1 MPLTRGGPAGS
12 FRDYLFTEEPPMSEL
27 YASAPIAIRDGL
39 AAAHDRAWA
48 RIGRP
53 GTWWDGPRRVAIA
66 AETRHAP
73 SCALC
78 RRRKEAL
85 SPAAIEGK
93 HDSLGALPETVVEV
107 VHRVRT
113 DPARLNETWVR
124 TVIAAG
130 LSAEQYVETVSI
142 VAHVVAIDTM
152 ARGLGV
158 DALPL
163 PQPMPGLP
171 SHYRPAGAKLGG
183 AWVPW
188 LEPADLT
195 KAESALYPAGR
206 PAANIMK
213 AMSLVPDE
221 VKSFFDVVSH
231 QYQGPLAMRDFSSEY
246 RAISHAQI
254 ELLAARVSALNQCL
268 Y

>member
-1 MPLTRGGPAGS
+1 
-12 FRDYLFTEEPPMSEL
+12 MSEF
-27 YASAPIAIRDGL
+27 YTSAPIAIRKDL
-39 AAAHDRAWA
+39 AGAHACAWA

-53 GTWWDGPRRVAIA
+53 GTWWDAAGRIAIA

-78 RRRKEAL
+78 RRRKAAL

-93 HDSLGALPETVVEV
+93 HDSRGALPEIVVEV

-113 DPARLNETWVR
+113 DPGRLSERWFR
-124 TVIAAG
+124 GVIAAG
-130 LSAEQYVETVSI
+130 LNEEQYVETVSI
-142 VAHVVAIDTM
+142 VGHVVAIDTM
-152 ARGLGV
+152 ARGLGLSEP
-158 DALPL
+158 AL
-163 PQPMPGLP
+163 PQPQPGMP
-171 SHYRPAGAKLGG
+171 SRYRPAGAKPGG

-188 LEPADLT
+188 LEPADLSE
-195 KAESALYPAGR
+195 AEAGLYPAGR

-213 AMSLVPDE
+213 AMSLVPEE
-221 VKSFFDVVSH
+221 VRSFFDLVSH
-231 QYQGPLAMRDFSSEY
+231 QYMPPLAMRDFSREY
-246 RAISHAQI
+246 RAISHSQV

>member
-1 MPLTRGGPAGS
+1 
-12 FRDYLFTEEPPMSEL
+12 MSNV
-27 YASAPIAIRDGL
+27 YATAPIAIRDDL
-39 AAAHDRAWA
+39 SAAHSRAWA
-48 RIGRP
+48 RIGQP
-53 GTWWDGPRRVAIA
+53 GTWWEGAQRVAIA
-66 AETRHAP
+66 AEARHAP

-93 HDSLGALPETVVEV
+93 HDSLGELPEIVVEV

-113 DPARLNETWVR
+113 DPARLGETWFR
-124 TVIAAG
+124 GVIAAG
-130 LSAEQYVETVSI
+130 LSAERYVETVSL

-152 ARGLGV
+152 GRGLGLA
-158 DALPL
+158 ALPL
-163 PQPMPGLP
+163 PAPEPGLP
-171 SHYRPAGAKLGG
+171 SHYRPPGAKPGG

-188 LEPADLT
+188 LEPADLGERE
-195 KAESALYPAGR
+195 AGIYPQGR

-213 AMSLVPDE
+213 AMSLVPEE
-221 VKSFFDVVSH
+221 VKSFFDLVSH
-231 QYQGPLAMRDFSSEY
+231 QYQPPLAMRDFSREY

>member
-1 MPLTRGGPAGS
+1 
-12 FRDYLFTEEPPMSEL
+12 MSEL
-27 YASAPIAIRDGL
+27 YASTPIAIRGDL
-39 AAAHDRAWA
+39 AATHTRAWE
-48 RIGRP
+48 RLGRP
-53 GTWWDGPRRVAIA
+53 GTWWDGAQRVTIA

-73 SCALC
+73 SCELC

-85 SPAAIEGK
+85 SPAAIEGE
-93 HDSLGALPETVVEV
+93 HDSLGDVSDIVVEV
-107 VHRVRT
+107 IHRVRT
-113 DPARLNETWVR
+113 DPGRLSERWFRSV
-124 TVIAAG
+124 VAAG
-130 LSAEQYVETVSI
+130 FSEEQYVETVSI

-152 ARGLGV
+152 ARGLGL

-163 PQPMPGLP
+163 PGPKPGLP
-171 SHYRPAGAKLGG
+171 SHYRPAGAKPGG

-188 LEPADLT
+188 LEPADLSE
-195 KAESALYPAGR
+195 AEGGIYPAGR

-213 AMSLVPDE
+213 AMSLVPNE
-221 VKSFFDVVSH
+221 VKSFFEIVSH
-231 QYQGPLAMRDFSSEY
+231 QYQGPLEMRDFSREY

>member
-1 MPLTRGGPAGS
+1 
-12 FRDYLFTEEPPMSEL
+12 MSEL
-27 YASAPIAIRDGL
+27 YASAPIAIRGDL
-39 AAAHDRAWA
+39 DAAHERAWD

-53 GTWWDGPRRVAIA
+53 GTWWDGGQRVAIA
-66 AETRHAP
+66 AETRHAS

-85 SPAAIEGK
+85 SSAAIEGT
-93 HDSLGALPETVVEV
+93 HDSLGALPESVIEV
-107 VHRVRT
+107 VHRVRN
-113 DPARLNETWVR
+113 DPGRLSERWFR
-124 TVIAAG
+124 SVIVAG
-130 LSAEQYVETVSI
+130 FSEEQYVETLSI

-152 ARGLGV
+152 ARGLGL

-163 PQPMPGLP
+163 PAPKPGPP
-171 SHYRPAGAKLGG
+171 SHYRPAGAKPGG

-195 KAESALYPAGR
+195 EQETGIYPAGR

-231 QYQGPLAMRDFSSEY
+231 QYQGPLQMRDFSREY

>member
-1 MPLTRGGPAGS
+1 MT
-12 FRDYLFTEEPPMSEL
+12 
-27 YASAPIAIRDGL
+27 ASAFCRKLWSNWCIAC
-39 AAAHDRAWA
+39 
-48 RIGRP
+48 
-53 GTWWDGPRRVAIA
+53 GPTPAV
-66 AETRHAP
+66 
-73 SCALC
+73 S
-78 RRRKEAL
+78 L
-85 SPAAIEGK
+85 STGFGASSLPASVK
-93 HDSLGALPETVVEV
+93 S
-107 VHRVRT
+107 
-113 DPARLNETWVR
+113 
-124 TVIAAG
+124 
-130 LSAEQYVETVSI
+130 SYVESLSI

-152 ARGLGV
+152 ARGLGI

-163 PQPMPGLP
+163 PEPKPGLP
-171 SHYRPAGAKLGG
+171 SHYRPAGAKPGG

-195 KAESALYPAGR
+195 EQETGIYPAGR

-221 VKSFFDVVSH
+221 VKSFFDVVSR
-231 QYQGPLAMRDFSSEY
+231 QYQGPLQMRDFSREY

>member
-1 MPLTRGGPAGS
+1 
-12 FRDYLFTEEPPMSEL
+12 MSERF
-27 YASAPIAIRDGL
+27 ACAPIKIRNDL
-39 AAAHDRAWA
+39 AAAHSRAWE
-48 RIGRP
+48 RLGRP
-53 GTWWDGPRRVAIA
+53 GTWWDGAERVAIA
-66 AETRHAP
+66 AETRHAL

-93 HDSLGALPETVVEV
+93 HDSLGVLPEVVVEL

-113 DPARLNETWVR
+113 DPGRLSERWFR
-124 TVIAAG
+124 GVIAAG
-130 LSAEQYVETVSI
+130 LSEEQYVESLSI

-152 ARGLGV
+152 ARGLGI

-163 PQPMPGLP
+163 PEPKPGLP
-171 SHYRPAGAKLGG
+171 SHYRPAGAKPGG
-183 AWVPW
+183 AWIPW
-188 LEPADLT
+188 LEPADLSE
-195 KAESALYPAGR
+195 AETGLYPAGR

-231 QYQGPLAMRDFSSEY
+231 QYQGPPQMRDFSREY

-254 ELLAARVSALNQCL
+254 ELLAARVSALNHCL

>member
-1 MPLTRGGPAGS
+1 
-12 FRDYLFTEEPPMSEL
+12 MSER
-27 YASAPIAIRDGL
+27 YASAPIKIRDDL
-39 AAAHDRAWA
+39 AAAHSRAWE
-48 RIGRP
+48 RLGRP
-53 GTWWDGPRRVAIA
+53 GTWWDGAERVAIA
-66 AETRHAP
+66 AETRHAL

-93 HDSLGALPETVVEV
+93 HDSLGVLSEVVVEL
-107 VHRVRT
+107 VHCVRT
-113 DPARLNETWVR
+113 DPGRLSEHWFR
-124 TVIAAG
+124 GVIAAG
-130 LSAEQYVETVSI
+130 LSEEQYVESLSI

-152 ARGLGV
+152 ARGLGI

-163 PQPMPGLP
+163 PEPKPGLP
-171 SHYRPAGAKLGG
+171 SHYRPAGAKPGG
-183 AWVPW
+183 AWIPW
-188 LEPADLT
+188 LEPADLSE
-195 KAESALYPAGR
+195 AETGLYPAGR

-231 QYQGPLAMRDFSSEY
+231 QYQGPLQMRDFSREY

>member
-1 MPLTRGGPAGS
+1 
-12 FRDYLFTEEPPMSEL
+12 MSGL
-27 YASAPIAIRDGL
+27 YASSSVAIRDDL
-39 AAAHDRAWA
+39 AKAHARAWE

-53 GTWWDGPRRVAIA
+53 GTWWDGAARVAIA
-66 AETRHAP
+66 AETRHAS
-73 SCALC
+73 SCRLC

-85 SPAAIEGK
+85 SPAAIEGT
-93 HDSLGALPETVVEV
+93 HDSLGALPEIVVEV

-113 DPARLNETWVR
+113 DPGRLSERWFRSVL
-124 TVIAAG
+124 AAG
-130 LSAEQYVETVSI
+130 VSEEQYVETISV

-152 ARGLGV
+152 GRGLGF
-158 DALPL
+158 DLQPL
-163 PQPMPGLP
+163 PGPEHGRP
-171 SHYRPAGAKLGG
+171 SQYRPAGVKPGG

-188 LEPADLT
+188 LELGDLGE
-195 KAESALYPAGR
+195 AESGLYPSGR

-221 VKSFFDVVSH
+221 VRGFFDLVSH
-231 QYQGPLAMRDFSSEY
+231 QYIPPLAMRDFSREY
-246 RAISHAQI
+246 RAISHSQI

>member
-1 MPLTRGGPAGS
+1 
-12 FRDYLFTEEPPMSEL
+12 MSEL
-27 YASAPIAIRDGL
+27 YASAPIAIRGDL
-39 AAAHDRAWA
+39 AAAHTRAWE
-48 RIGRP
+48 RLGRP
-53 GTWWDGPRRVAIA
+53 GAWWDGGQRVAIA

-73 SCALC
+73 ACALC
-78 RRRKEAL
+78 RRRKDTL
-85 SPAAIEGK
+85 SPAAIEGE
-93 HDSLGALPETVVEV
+93 HDSFSALPESVLEV
-107 VHRVRT
+107 VHRVRN
-113 DPARLNETWVR
+113 DPGRLSERWFR
-124 TVIAAG
+124 DLIGAG
-130 LSAEQYVETVSI
+130 FSEEQYVETVSI

-152 ARGLGV
+152 ARGLGL

-163 PQPMPGLP
+163 PEPKPGLS
-171 SHYRPAGAKLGG
+171 SHYRPVGAKPGG

-188 LEPADLT
+188 LEPADLSDQE
-195 KAESALYPAGR
+195 AEIYPAGR

-221 VKSFFDVVSH
+221 VKSFFDIVSH
-231 QYQGPLAMRDFSSEY
+231 QYQGPLEMRDFSREY